1 MDANAIIRGCHA
13 PYSRFMYRWIKVVAH
28 SVQNDSLNMQNSC
41 LKIKLTSIIV
51 RASKHISHL
60 FLDGIHK
67 FY

>member
-41 LKIKLTSIIV
+41 LKNKT
-51 RASKHISHL
+51 HINNSAGFQTYITL
-60 FLDGIHK
+60 IFRRNP
-67 FY
+67 